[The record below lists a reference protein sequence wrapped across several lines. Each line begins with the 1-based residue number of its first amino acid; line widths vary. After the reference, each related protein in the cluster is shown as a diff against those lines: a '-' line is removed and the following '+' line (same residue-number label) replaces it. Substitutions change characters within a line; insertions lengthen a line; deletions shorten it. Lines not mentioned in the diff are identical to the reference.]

1 MHIEPFVAHIIV
13 AQENVHCNLKQ
24 KIALSFG
31 LAFFQRRNVDGKE
44 RSYGPFTLPVIVS
57 TASTLASPMTLQ
69 AIHCKIGLQSQIDLE
84 RQHRH

>member
-1 MHIEPFVAHIIV
+1 MHIEPFVALIIV

-31 LAFFQRRNVDGKE
+31 LVFFQRRNVDGKE
-44 RSYGPFTLPVIVS
+44 RSYGPFTLPVIV
-57 TASTLASPMTLQ
+57 
-69 AIHCKIGLQSQIDLE
+69 KIGLQSQIDLE